1 MVARRRQRRDSRRA
15 KGIEPT
21 GGVVVAGVLVEGEE
35 EHAGGGVDEDED
47 AGE

>member
-1 MVARRRQRRDSRRA
+1 
-15 KGIEPT
+15 
-21 GGVVVAGVLVEGEE
+21 VVVAGVLVEGEE